1 MSIEVLISLTVL
13 VAITM
18 WLAFKHAITAHQAS
32 LQRDIALRGAMC
44 QGRVVAIQRP
54 FLLDNCTR
62 LYFDFQPDGETD
74 AVRGC
79 HVDRRSPA
87 ELQASLP
94 AQGTLVTIRYLPHQ
108 PRRAVIGKLIS

>member
-1 MSIEVLISLTVL
+1 MSIEVVLSLTVL
-13 VAITM
+13 VAITL
-18 WLAFKHAITAHQAS
+18 WLALKHAIVVHQAS
-32 LQRDIALRGAMC
+32 MQRDIALRGAMC

-62 LYFDFQPDGETD
+62 LYFDFQPDGEAD

-79 HVDRRSPA
+79 HIDRRSPD
-87 ELQASLP
+87 ELHASLP

>member
-1 MSIEVLISLTVL
+1 MSIEVVLSLTVL
-13 VAITM
+13 VAITL
-18 WLAFKHAITAHQAS
+18 WLALKHAIAMHQAS
-32 LQRDIALRGAMC
+32 VQRDIALRGAMC

-62 LYFDFQPDGETD
+62 LYFDFQPHGEMD

-79 HVDRRSPA
+79 HIDRRSPD

-94 AQGTLVTIRYLPHQ
+94 AQGTLVTVRYLPHE

>member
-1 MSIEVLISLTVL
+1 MPSEVFLSLTVL
-13 VAITM
+13 VGITL
-18 WLAFKHAITAHQAS
+18 WLAIKHALGVHRAS
-32 LQRDIALRGAMC
+32 IQRDIALRGALC

-62 LYFDFQPDGETD
+62 LYFDFLPHGEMD

-79 HVDRRSPA
+79 HIDRRSPD

-94 AQGTLVTIRYLPHQ
+94 AQGTLVTVRYLPHE